1 VNESGVRPARELR
14 LFFALWPS
22 GAQRA
27 ALAVAAAPA
36 IGQVDGQPV
45 PPTNLHVTLAFL
57 GMVPG
62 RTLAHLI
69 EAGGQGPRPAV
80 ELNFER
86 LEFWAKPK
94 VLVAM
99 PSAVPETGQEIV
111 DRLWTSVAPL
121 GFERELRPWQPH
133 LTLVRR
139 VRRPPPEN
147 LPLAPVENVGDE
159 SPWRL
164 ALVESTSHPD
174 GIRYKPLAD
183 WPLAA
188 GGDSPL

>member
-1 VNESGVRPARELR
+1 VNESGIRQARELR

-62 RTLAHLI
+62 RTLAQLI

-80 ELNFER
+80 ELSFER
-86 LEFWAKPK
+86 LAFWAKPK
-94 VLVAM
+94 VLVAI
-99 PSAVPETGQEIV
+99 PSAVPAAGLEIV

-183 WPLAA
+183 WPL
-188 GGDSPL
+188 G